1 MRPAPQRP
9 AALPRPARQPARQP
23 TRMIGPFFPDFST
36 SKLMQS
42 EIVRKEM
49 GALERDYAEL
59 AKLGSRYEVS
69 LFLLQHGA
77 RFLPSAGAGTPNVY

>member
-9 AALPRPARQPARQP
+9 AALPRPARQPP
-23 TRMIGPFFPDFST
+23 RMIGPFFPDFST
-36 SKLMQS
+36 SKLMKS

-49 GALERDYAEL
+49 ATLERDYAEL

-69 LFLLQHGA
+69 LSLLQHGA
-77 RFLPSAGAGTPNVY
+77 